1 MPGQAS
7 VIINSKEWMV
17 AVASTPFEITTGLS
31 GLPGMAAETGMLFDL
46 GVDQGYVR
54 IDMSRMQ
61 FALDIIFISSY
72 AGVIGVLRN
81 VAPGEEAAFEAVTT
95 PGARY
100 FLEVKAGEVKGIEFG
115 DDVVIQGDIQP
126 SFWQYVGAA
135 LLLLPVVIPMF
146 NSMVKELERKQY

>member
-7 VIINSKEWMV
+7 VIIGGKEWAV
-17 AVASTPFEITTGLS
+17 AVASTPFEIATGLS
-31 GLPGMAAETGMLFDL
+31 GLPSLPAATGMLFDL
-46 GVDQGYVR
+46 GVDQGYLR

-61 FALDIIFISSY
+61 FNLDIIFINSY
-72 AGVIGVLRN
+72 EGVSGVLRN
-81 VAPGEEAAFEAVTT
+81 VTPGQEAAFEAVTT

-100 FLEVKAGEVKGIEFG
+100 FLEVNAGEAEGVEFG
-115 DDVVIQGDIQP
+115 DDVVIQGEVQP

-146 NSMVKELERKQY
+146 TSMAKELERK